1 MHFLLFILPLEA
13 YIRFVL
19 VQQDRSGILK
29 ILLTFVHLSIV
40 SLISYKQLQTY
51 IPTCCRL
58 RLELEEEIITSVCF
72 VDILSSENIE

>member
-1 MHFLLFILPLEA
+1 MHLLLFILPLEA

-19 VQQDRSGILK
+19 VQQDWSGIQK

-51 IPTCCRL
+51 IPICCRL
-58 RLELEEEIITSVCF
+58 RLELEEEVITSGYF
-72 VDILSSENIE
+72 VDILPSENTE